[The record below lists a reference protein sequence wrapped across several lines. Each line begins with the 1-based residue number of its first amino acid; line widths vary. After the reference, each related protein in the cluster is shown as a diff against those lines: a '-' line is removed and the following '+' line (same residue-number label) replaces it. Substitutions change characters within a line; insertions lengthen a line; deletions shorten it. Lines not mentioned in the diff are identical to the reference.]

1 MMPTQKSLEV
11 YLHNMKQVNIFIE
24 KKEATDNFVEFALS
38 LLSKLSAIVIAHYL
52 LQLLKTIWI

>member
-1 MMPTQKSLEV
+1 MPTQKSLEV